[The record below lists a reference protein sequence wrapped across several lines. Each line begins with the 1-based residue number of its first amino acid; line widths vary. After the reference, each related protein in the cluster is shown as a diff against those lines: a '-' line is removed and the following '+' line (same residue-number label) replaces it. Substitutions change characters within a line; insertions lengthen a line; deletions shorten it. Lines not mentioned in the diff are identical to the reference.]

1 MTTTKTPHRA
11 AADGGAHQ
19 RPFDVT
25 RLVRL
30 AGAGDQEAW
39 NVLIDQYS
47 GLVWAIARG
56 HRLGAADAAD
66 VFQSTWLRLVEHV
79 GDLNDPARVGAW
91 LATTAKRECLRL
103 LRSSGRQVPAGDD
116 LPEVVAENPEP
127 WAELVRTERDA
138 ILWRAFGRLDS
149 RDQALLRMLV
159 ADPAPSYREISSAL
173 EMPIGSIGPT
183 RGRCLERLQREH
195 ELVANAH

>member
-1 MTTTKTPHRA
+1 MTATKTARRSA
-11 AADGGAHQ
+11 AGGAHQ
-19 RPFDVT
+19 RPLDIT
-25 RLVRL
+25 RLVRR
-30 AGAGDQEAW
+30 AGTGDQEAW
-39 NVLIDQYS
+39 NDLIDQYS

-66 VFQSTWLRLVEHV
+66 VFQSTWLRLVEHL
-79 GDLNDPARVGAW
+79 GDLKDPERVGAW

-103 LRSSGRQVPAGDD
+103 LRTSGRQIPVGDQ
-116 LPEVVAENPEP
+116 LPEAVAETPEP
-127 WAELVRTERDA
+127 YAELLCAERDA
-138 ILWRAFGRLDS
+138 ILWRAFGRLDA

-159 ADPAPSYREISSAL
+159 ADPAPSYREISSSL

-195 ELVANAH
+195 ELVGNGR